1 MSNTVTLQDFMV
13 RLGFK
18 IDDSTQRRF
27 VDAVKQAEMQVLALS
42 ATVAAMATGAV
53 LAVNKFASSLE
64 GIYFASKQTGASA
77 KNIKALGYAAEQ
89 LGGSAQGSLNSL
101 RALAAFMRNNPGGEN
116 WIANQL
122 GVSTRDEKGN
132 LRDTAD
138 ILNDVAAALA
148 KMPAPDAKA
157 RADFLG
163 IDEDTLLV
171 MRQYVDFIK
180 YQREAL
186 EAMKAAGADT
196 DKAAK
201 AAHDYEEGL
210 RRVNFRLEQIG
221 TTLQQK
227 ALPYFIKLTDQLGEL
242 LKYADQ
248 VEKAFLGIQNLWD
261 KFPGEIKKTPPGKG
275 STGNQAVDDWIRGTW
290 LEYLLHGSISKP
302 TGHSVSGKVTNE
314 TVASSASASSLQPR
328 GIRNNNPGNIEYG
341 DFAKRMGATGSDGR
355 FAIFPTAQA
364 GLSAMSALLQS
375 YANRGIDTAKSI
387 VSRWAPKG
395 ENDVGAYSRAVANA
409 LGVSPDASLNLKDPT
424 VRANLM
430 SAISAHENGRD
441 FYARDAYR
449 YAAGAPVGSGSAS
462 TYQQTNQ
469 TTIQVVGS
477 GDPVATA
484 NAVAS
489 AQVQVSASQTRNMKA
504 KIQ

>member
-122 GVSTRDEKGN
+122 GVSTRDDKGN

-163 IDEDTLLV
+163 IDDDTLLV

-261 KFPGEIKKTPPGKG
+261 KFPGEIKKTPPGQG
-275 STGNQAVDDWIRGTW
+275 STGNQAMDGWIRGTW

-302 TGHSVSGKVTNE
+302 AGHSVSGKVTNE
-314 TVASSASASSLQPR
+314 PVASTAPASSLQPR

-341 DFAKRMGATGSDGR
+341 VFAKRMGATGSDGR

-364 GLSAMSALLQS
+364 GLNAMSALLQS
-375 YANRGIDTAKSI
+375 YANRGIDTAQAI
-387 VSRWAPKG
+387 VNRWAPKG
-395 ENDVGAYSRAVANA
+395 ENDVSAYSRAIANA
-409 LGVSPDASLNLKDPT
+409 LGVSPDAALNLKDPT
-424 VRANLM
+424 VRAILM
-430 SAISAHENGRD
+430 SAISVHENGRD

-469 TTIQVVGS
+469 TTIQVVGG
-477 GDPVATA
+477 GDPAATA